1 MLVCSP
7 HICEALDLIP
17 RNFPNMLSFHPMSSE
32 EASTEAGCTLDKSAQ
47 KGREREAESE
57 EKGQSF

>member
-7 HICEALDLIP
+7 HICEALDLI
-17 RNFPNMLSFHPMSSE
+17 PNMLSFHPMSSE
-32 EASTEAGCTLDKSAQ
+32 EASTEAGHILDKSAQ